1 MKKLIA
7 FSVIFFLVINVF
19 AQKASKK
26 LTFKNKN
33 ITIEAVHFNRNVSEA
48 EINAFAKKNN
58 YVLGDTADVKFLSE
72 KQNSV
77 KLPLHSNVYVLLGKK
92 PIVHPEHYKRP
103 ETLIVCWILSVN
115 ASWVSLAKDALH
127 VDRNVFHNFNYE
139 EEGDEENYICF
150 RRKG

>member
-7 FSVIFFLVINVF
+7 LSVIFLLVINVF
-19 AQKASKK
+19 AQKVSKK
-26 LTFKNKN
+26 LTFKSKN
-33 ITIEAVHFNRNVSEA
+33 ITIELIHFDKDVSET

-58 YVLGDTADVKFLSE
+58 YSLGDTADVKFLSQ

-77 KLPLHSNVYVLLGKK
+77 KLPLHSNVYLLLDKK
-92 PIVHPEHYKRP
+92 PIANPEHYKQP

-115 ASWVSLAKDALH
+115 ARWVSLAKDILH
-127 VDRNVFHNFNYE
+127 YDRNIFHNFNYE

-150 RRKG
+150 RRKR

>member
-7 FSVIFFLVINVF
+7 LLVIFSLTTNVF
-19 AQKASKK
+19 GQKVSKK
-26 LTFKNKN
+26 ISFKNKA
-33 ITIEAVHFNRNVSEA
+33 ITIELIHFSKNVSES

-58 YVLGDTADVKFLSE
+58 YALGDTNDVKFLSQ

-77 KLPLHSNVYVLLGKK
+77 KLPLHSNVYVLLNKK
-92 PIVHPEHYKRP
+92 PSHPEHYRQP
-103 ETLIVCWILSVN
+103 ETMIVCWILSVN

-127 VDRNVFHNFNYE
+127 FDRNAFHNFNYE
-139 EEGDEENYICF
+139 EEGNEENYICF